1 MTTKQSSTQT
11 KDRQDSQE
19 SSEGSS
25 ELMQK
30 LNSLMEAF
38 QGDLSSIDPE
48 SIGEWY
54 ELLNKSKEPGFKE
67 IASELKELQKLLKG
81 KEVSG
86 HEVGELLCNLG
97 EQTTNFEADREVKA
111 TLQKIGKQ
119 LTMVGRS
126 LGKEEEQ
133 QQHESL
139 DSLIETLGQKPDKI
153 DTESAVAG
161 IDQWYNLLHKADD
174 GNLKEIATGLKEL
187 KKLLKGSKTK
197 ADDLSEVLV
206 KLGEQ
211 TTESAASA
219 GRGFKGVI
227 QKLGKAL
234 SKQGKSLDQE

>member
-1 MTTKQSSTQT
+1 MTTKQQSSTQAQ
-11 KDRQDSQE
+11 DRQDS
-19 SSEGSS
+19 SEGSN
-25 ELMQK
+25 EFTQK

-54 ELLNKSKEPGFKE
+54 DLLHKSKEPEFKE
-67 IASELKELQKLLKG
+67 IASELKNLQKMLKG

-86 HEVGELLCNLG
+86 HEVGELLSHLG
-97 EQTTNFEADREVKA
+97 EQTANFEADSEVKG

-119 LTMVGRS
+119 LSTVGRS
-126 LGKEEEQ
+126 LAKEED
-133 QQHESL
+133 QQHLESL
-139 DSLIETLGQKPDKI
+139 DSLIETLGQQPDKI
-153 DTESAVAG
+153 DTESAVGG

-174 GNLKEIATGLKEL
+174 ENLKGIATDLKEL

-197 ADDLSEVLV
+197 ASDLSEVLV

-211 TTESAASA
+211 TNESAANA

-234 SKQGKSLDQE
+234 SKLGKSFDQG